1 MELPMY
7 TLGSLKMME
16 VIDIKTGTKLGY
28 IKDIIID
35 LSNYKIESIV
45 LPSKKVTWF
54 GKNNDLELPWE
65 RIKKIGVDVILVDG
79 SDLIID
85 MKQ

>member
-35 LSNYKIESIV
+35 LSNYRIESIV